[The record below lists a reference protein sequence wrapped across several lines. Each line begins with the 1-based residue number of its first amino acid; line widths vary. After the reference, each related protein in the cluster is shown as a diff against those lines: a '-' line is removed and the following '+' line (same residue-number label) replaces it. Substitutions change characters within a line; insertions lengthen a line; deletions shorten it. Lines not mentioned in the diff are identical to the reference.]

1 MQRILSNELK
11 NQIGNEVMLEGWL
24 HNLRTMGKLAFLIL
38 RDRTGLSQIVLDSV
52 DEIKKLDNLY
62 TGSVLR
68 IVGNAVLSEKSQYGV
83 EIQNSKIEVMQPVK
97 YPSPVD
103 ISKNDLNVEF
113 DTLLENRVV
122 TLRHPKQSAIFKVAG
137 IAEKVMRDFYNKNE
151 FTQINSPKMIAF
163 PTEGGAEV
171 FEVNYFDKK
180 AYMAQSPQ
188 FYKQMMVGVFEKVYE
203 IGRAYR
209 AEKSNTSRHLS
220 EILMLDMEMGFIN
233 SFEDVLNTSESFIK
247 YVCENTWNEAA
258 PLLEGLGAK
267 KPIISEKLPR
277 ISVKDLHELMKKE
290 TGEDHTS
297 ELDVAPSEEKFISE
311 YSQKNWNSEAL
322 FIVDFPWSDAKFYHH
337 QSETN
342 PENADRADLIFR
354 GVELATI
361 TRREVNYEKLVSQIQ
376 AKGMDSNHPGLA
388 QYLEAFKFGMPEEG
402 GFGLGIARFVQKMI
416 GLDNVKEAELFPSD
430 PKLIGGVRIAPKVFF
445 GKELNS
451 EILSQLTKGKITYE
465 KVTHE
470 PAKTSEESAI
480 QRKTNLDEGV
490 KAIILRGK
498 RTGKNIMVCIP
509 ADQKLNMDILSS
521 FESEKFEFENPQI
534 IKDKFGLELGSIPP
548 FGNLLG
554 MTTYFS
560 NDIEKKALSAFN
572 DGLTTESI
580 KMQPADLIKLINP
593 ILV

>member
-1 MQRILSNELK
+1 MQRILSNDLK
-11 NQIGNEVMLEGWL
+11 NHIGEEILLEGWL

-38 RDRTGLSQIVLDSV
+38 RDRKGLSQIVLESEE
-52 DEIKKLDNLY
+52 EIKKLDGLY

-68 IVGNAVLSEKSQYGV
+68 IKGNAILSEKSQYGV
-83 EIQNSKIEVMQPVK
+83 EVQKGNIEIIQPVK
-97 YPSPVD
+97 FPSPVD

-113 DTLLENRVV
+113 DTMLENRVV
-122 TLRHPKQSAIFKVAG
+122 TLRHPKQSSIFK
-137 IAEKVMRDFYNKNE
+137 IASNAERIIRDFFNQND

-188 FYKQMMVGVFEKVYE
+188 FYKQIMVGVFEKVYE

-209 AEKSNTSRHLS
+209 AEKSNTSRHVS

-233 SFEDVLNTSESFIK
+233 SFEDILNVSETFIK
-247 YVCENTWNEAA
+247 YITENTWNESKT
-258 PLLEGLGAK
+258 LLEELGAK

-290 TGEDHTS
+290 TGEDHTG
-297 ELDVAPSEEKFISE
+297 EMDVAPSEEKFITE
-311 YSQKNWNSEAL
+311 YSIKNWNSEAL
-322 FIVDFPWSDAKFYHH
+322 FIVDFPWADAKFYHH
-337 QSETN
+337 QNEKN
-342 PENADRADLIFR
+342 LEFADRADLIFR

-376 AKGMDSNHPGLA
+376 SKGIDSNNPGLK
-388 QYLEAFKFGMPEEG
+388 QYLDGFKYGMPEEG

-416 GLDNVKEAELFPSD
+416 GLDNIKEAELFPSD
-430 PKLIGGVRIAPKVFF
+430 PKLIGGVRIAPKIFF
-445 GKELNS
+445 GKELNT
-451 EILSQLTKGKITYE
+451 EILSQLNKNKIKFET
-465 KVTHE
+465 VTHE
-470 PAKTSEESAI
+470 PAKTSEESATL
-480 QRKTNLDEGV
+480 RNTKLDEGI

-498 RTGKNIMVCIP
+498 KTGKNIMVCIP
-509 ADQKLNMDILSS
+509 ADQKLDMNLLAN
-521 FESEKFEFENPQI
+521 FETEKFEFENPQI

-560 NDIEKKALSAFN
+560 REIESKAVSAFN
-572 DGLTTESI
+572 DGLNIESI
-580 KMQPADLIKLINP
+580 KMKPADVIKLISP
-593 ILV
+593 IFI

>member
-560 NDIEKKALSAFN
+560 NDIEQKALSAFN

>member
-554 MTTYFS
+554 MPTYFS
-560 NDIEKKALSAFN
+560 KDIEQKALSAFN